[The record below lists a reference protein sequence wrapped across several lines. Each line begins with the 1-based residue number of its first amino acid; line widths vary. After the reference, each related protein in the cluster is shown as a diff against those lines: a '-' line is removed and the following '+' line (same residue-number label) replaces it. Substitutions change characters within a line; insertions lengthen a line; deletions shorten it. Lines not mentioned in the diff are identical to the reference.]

1 VLSSCRDDLSTISSC
16 STIGAKS
23 LSKSIRSAH
32 HENSTRL
39 SSSSQPSLTNSRQ
52 QHSTIPSRSSVSA
65 HLLPKNGVK
74 KTTKKVPITEKDIS
88 KKFLRMNDLDL
99 QINET
104 EAEIRRLH
112 SKQKKDQ
119 ERIEKVLK
127 ANHRAMEEIEGTQE
141 ELLTIYDVTLQV
153 RDRLVDGG

>member
-1 VLSSCRDDLSTISSC
+1 
-16 STIGAKS
+16 
-23 LSKSIRSAH
+23 
-32 HENSTRL
+32 
-39 SSSSQPSLTNSRQ
+39 
-52 QHSTIPSRSSVSA
+52 
-65 HLLPKNGVK
+65 
-74 KTTKKVPITEKDIS
+74 
-88 KKFLRMNDLDL
+88 MNDLDL

-153 RDRLVDGG
+153 RDRLVDGGLGRKTERDRDSEITI